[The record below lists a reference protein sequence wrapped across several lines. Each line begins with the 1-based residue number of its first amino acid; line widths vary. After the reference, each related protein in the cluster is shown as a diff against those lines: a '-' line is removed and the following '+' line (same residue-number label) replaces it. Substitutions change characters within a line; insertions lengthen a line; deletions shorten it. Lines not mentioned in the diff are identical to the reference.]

1 MEVEAWLAVVVVIV
15 AVLAAGLLRDSLR
28 TGAVNRW
35 CRERGFVFMP
45 KPEHDRQRLM
55 AWAERFRPHNA
66 SHWGIVLRGDSG
78 TETIVAEHREKPRSG
93 PERWHTL
100 VATRVPGLRSGGV
113 RVTRAPSEALRRVT
127 DAIIEPGRQART
139 RLGIEVSETPVV
151 HPVGGGKWAV
161 EGADDQPLSF
171 WTSASQAAA
180 IDAWSHDAELAAV
193 DDYVLVRVPGLIS
206 ASNLDSILAIA
217 EAARVFFTQAAE
229 RMRAR
234 S

>member
-1 MEVEAWLAVVVVIV
+1 MEAWLAVVVVIV
-15 AVLAAGLLRDSLR
+15 VVLAAGLLRDSLR

-35 CRERGFVFMP
+35 CRERGIVFVLQ
-45 KPEHDRQRLM
+45 PEHDRERLIG
-55 AWAERFRPHNA
+55 WAERFRPYNA
-66 SHWGIVLRGDSG
+66 SHWGIVLRGDRG

-100 VATRVPGLRSGGV
+100 VATRVPGLRSGEV
-113 RVTRAPSEALRRVT
+113 RITRAPSEALRRVT

-139 RLGIEVSETPVV
+139 RLAIEVSETPVV
-151 HPVGGGKWAV
+151 HPVGGGTWAV
-161 EGADDQPLSF
+161 EVANHQPLSF

-193 DDYVLVRVPGLIS
+193 DDFVIVRVPGLIS
-206 ASNLDSILAIA
+206 ASNLDRTLAITD
-217 EAARVFFTQAAE
+217 AARVFFTQAAE